1 MWRKKVYWEGT
12 MHAIIEYRIH
22 LLPIVQLIH
31 IYFFFFYL
39 YLIFHNRSKKGKD
52 LSKRWIKMEWNK

>member
-22 LLPIVQLIH
+22 LLSIVQLIH
-31 IYFFFFYL
+31 IYFFFFIYT
-39 YLIFHNRSKKGKD
+39 
-52 LSKRWIKMEWNK
+52 LSFITDQKREGFIQKVNQDGVE